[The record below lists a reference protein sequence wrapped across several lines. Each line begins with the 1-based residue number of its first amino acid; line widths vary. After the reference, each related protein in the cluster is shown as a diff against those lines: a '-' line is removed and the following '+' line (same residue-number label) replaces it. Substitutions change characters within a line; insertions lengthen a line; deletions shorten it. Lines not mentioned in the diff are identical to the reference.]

1 MNTLIIFETKKVDM
15 HTPSSAR
22 STTDAVCNIG
32 DKGQKQRRNI
42 GILFLAI
49 AGMLSGFSI
58 AWHVPAW
65 QRLVVFPFF
74 AIGFI
79 ALLESQQKVCVLN
92 AYMGK
97 VEE

>member
-1 MNTLIIFETKKVDM
+1 M
-15 HTPSSAR
+15 HTPPSAKTV
-22 STTDAVCNIG
+22 SPATTCNIG
-32 DKGQKQRRNI
+32 DKGQKRRRML
-42 GILFLAI
+42 GIFLLAA

-58 AWHVPAW
+58 AWDFPAW

-92 AYMGK
+92 AYTGK